1 MPQYPRPAYTAAR
14 HREDRVERLID
25 RLPDTLR
32 RTIRW
37 LGRPSSCW
45 VRIPAGLLLI
55 AGSLLSVLPFFAV
68 WMLPLGLMLLA
79 EDVPPLRRAR
89 DRLIDRIERHRPNW
103 FTTNERTSTPQAST
117 NERTSTPQAS
127 PPSSPAGRGFAQE

>member
-1 MPQYPRPAYTAAR
+1 MPQYPEPPEAAAR

-37 LGRPSSCW
+37 LRRASSCW

-55 AGSLLSVLPFFAV
+55 AGSLLSILPFFAV

-79 EDVPPLRRAR
+79 EDVAPLRRAR

-103 FTTNERTSTPQAST
+103 FTTNERTSTT
-117 NERTSTPQAS
+117 QAS
-127 PPSSPAGRGFAQE
+127 PPSSPLTDRAPSRRRL

>member
-14 HREDRVERLID
+14 HCEDRVERLID

-37 LGRPSSCW
+37 LRRPSSCW

-55 AGSLLSVLPFFAV
+55 AGSLLSILPFFAV

-103 FTTNERTSTPQAST
+103 FTTNERTSTPQAS
-117 NERTSTPQAS
+117 
-127 PPSSPAGRGFAQE
+127 PPSSPLADRSPSRRRL